1 MAKVKTYVIEGRT
14 FECYVSPSCLT
25 NYVSVSIWEIVRP
38 KWKIFRSKYRDSYNF
53 WVFDY
58 DTIDIG
64 VQETIRS
71 YLKQEWKSN
80 CVCTKWE
87 EFERG

>member
-1 MAKVKTYVIEGRT
+1 MTKVKTYVIEGRT
-14 FECYVSPSCLT
+14 FECYVSPSSLT
-25 NYVSVSIWEIVRP
+25 NHVSVSIWEVVRP
-38 KWKIFRSKYRDSYNF
+38 KWKIFRTKYRDSNDF

-64 VQETIRS
+64 VQESIRS
-71 YLKQEWKSN
+71 YLKREWKAN
-80 CVCTKWE
+80 CVCAKWE